1 MANLPESRLEP
12 APPFTY
18 CVVDYFGPWLV
29 KEGRKEVKRYGAL
42 FTCMASRA
50 VHIEV
55 ANSIDTDSFI
65 QALRKFIARRG
76 PVREISSDQ
85 GTNFIGAANELK
97 RACEEMDDN
106 TKAELLK
113 HNIDWKRNPPAASH
127 FGGVWERQIRSVR
140 NILAALMK
148 EQGRRLNDETFRTLL
163 CKAEAIIN
171 SRPLT
176 VESLSDPFPPIPLT
190 PMVLLTG
197 KSKIVFPPLGKFQR
211 ADLYCTRRWRQ
222 VQHLTNEFWKRW
234 KNEFLQNLQPR
245 QREAKLQRRR
255 CGAVER

>member
-1 MANLPESRLEP
+1 
-12 APPFTY
+12 
-18 CVVDYFGPWLV
+18 
-29 KEGRKEVKRYGAL
+29 
-42 FTCMASRA
+42 
-50 VHIEV
+50 
-55 ANSIDTDSFI
+55 
-65 QALRKFIARRG
+65 
-76 PVREISSDQ
+76 
-85 GTNFIGAANELK
+85 
-97 RACEEMDDN
+97 
-106 TKAELLK
+106 
-113 HNIDWKRNPPAASH
+113 
-127 FGGVWERQIRSVR
+127 
-140 NILAALMK
+140 MK

-176 VESLSDPFPPIPLT
+176 VESLSDPFSPIPLT
-190 PMVLLTG
+190 PMALLTG
-197 KSKIVFPPLGKFQR
+197 KSKIVLPPPGKYQR